1 MSLVSYFSKW
11 FKVYDFIGLEKSE
24 KLITFYS
31 EGKNYWPYLKGII
44 DSLLLDSNYSIHY
57 ITSDKDDPGLKDESE
72 NYHTLLIDDGYMRDW
87 LFKNLNTYILITTMP
102 DIDNFQIKKS
112 SATNHYIYTQHS
124 LMSPNCSYRKGSFD
138 NYDIVFCSG
147 KYMINE
153 IRKAEEFYDLPKK
166 ELVHHGYT
174 RLDTLIS
181 EYSTFKKNMKEIR
194 QKKILFAP
202 SWNKEG
208 VLNSSL
214 AETIIQSS
222 INQGFEIT
230 LRPHP
235 ESLKYSNDKIKHILN
250 KFEDNDLFKY
260 ENNIIDNHSLFD
272 SDILITD
279 WSGISLEYAFSMKK
293 PILYIDVPQK
303 ILNEDY
309 HELGIE
315 AFEASIREKIG
326 ITWDGYSS
334 IEDLLENACIEEYNY
349 NEDIFNIGK
358 SNEVGSQYIINL
370 TKQFSL

>member
-1 MSLVSYFSKW
+1 MNLLLYFSKW
-11 FKVYDFIGLEKSE
+11 IKVYDFIGLKKSD
-24 KLITFYS
+24 KLVTFYS

-44 DSLLLDSNYSIHY
+44 KYLLSESNITIYY
-57 ITSDKDDPGLKDESE
+57 VTSDKHDPGLKEKAD
-72 NYHTLLIDDGYMRDW
+72 NYHTLIIDDGYMRDW
-87 LFKNLNTYILITTMP
+87 FFKNLNTYILITTMP

-112 SATNHYIYTQHS
+112 SATNYYIYTQHS
-124 LMSPNCSYRKGSFD
+124 LMSPNCSYRKGAFD

-147 KYMINE
+147 KYMIDE
-153 IRKAEEFYDLPKK
+153 IRKSEEFYNLPKK
-166 ELVHHGYT
+166 ELVRHGYT
-174 RLDTLIS
+174 RLDALIS
-181 EYSTFKKNMKEIR
+181 EYSTFKKNTKEIR

-214 AETIIQSS
+214 AEIIIQSS

-235 ESLKYSNDKIKHILN
+235 ESLKYSNDKIKNILN
-250 KFEDNDLFKY
+250 KFKNNNLFKY
-260 ENNIIDNHSLFD
+260 ENNIIDNYSLFD

-293 PILYIDVPQK
+293 PVLYIDTPQK

-315 AFEASIREKIG
+315 AFEASVREKIG
-326 ITWDGYSS
+326 VIWDGNSS
-334 IEDLLENACIEEYNY
+334 IEDLLKASCVKKYDYNK
-349 NEDIFNIGK
+349 DIFNIEK
-358 SNEVGSQYIINL
+358 SNEVGSRYIINL
-370 TKQFSL
+370 AKQFFS